1 MAGNEAE
8 RPDVSSSEA
17 EAEAD
22 VAPSARTHGGG
33 VPDSRRLAVFGS
45 PIEHS
50 KSPDLHAAAY
60 RALGLDWVYDRRQVE
75 VEQLADIV
83 SALGPEWRGLSLT
96 MPLKQQAFALS
107 ETLDRTA
114 QVTGAVNT
122 LRLDDASGRRIRGF
136 NTDVAGI
143 VGALRDT
150 GTSSVS
156 HGLILGAGA
165 TAASAL
171 AALTQLGAR
180 DITVA
185 ARSAAR
191 AEPLRDVADNLGV
204 ALHVRELSSGW
215 AGLGDVDVVISTLP
229 GMASLEHPLPDELVA
244 RSTLLDVAYDPWPSA
259 LGQRWAAQ
267 GSRAAS
273 GLDMLVHQALIQ
285 VRIFV
290 LGDPLTVLPD
300 EPAILESMFAAV
312 GIVRPAA

>member
-1 MAGNEAE
+1 MADSADAE
-8 RPDVSSSEA
+8 TTVGGIA
-17 EAEAD
+17 
-22 VAPSARTHGGG
+22 SAVHTTGGAG
-33 VPDSRRLAVFGS
+33 AGSHRLAVFGS

-75 VEQLADIV
+75 VPQLADVV
-83 SALGPEWRGLSLT
+83 SALGDEWRGLSLT

-107 ETLDRTA
+107 DTLDRTA

-122 LRLDDASGRRIRGF
+122 LLLGNASDRRIQGF

-143 VGALRDT
+143 VGALRDA
-150 GTSSVS
+150 GTSSVG
-156 HGLILGAGA
+156 HGLVLGAGA

-171 AALTQLGAR
+171 AALAQLGAR
-180 DITVA
+180 DVTVA
-185 ARSAAR
+185 ARSAQR
-191 AEPLRDVADNLGV
+191 AEPLHDVADKLGV
-204 ALHVRELSSGW
+204 ALRVRELATDW
-215 AGLGDVDVVISTLP
+215 ADLEGVDAVISTLP
-229 GMASLEHPLPDELVA
+229 GTASLEHPLPDDLIA

-259 LGQRWAAQ
+259 LGQQWAAH

-290 LGDPLTVLPD
+290 LGDPLSVLPD
-300 EPAILESMFAAV
+300 ESGILSAMFGAV
-312 GIVRPAA
+312 GIARPTT